1 MSVAR
6 GQGQERF
13 AWTSTPRPPQPPRP
27 SSGRGQLHPFR
38 DLTSRLDAPRG
49 RPPRPS
55 QGFSGLGRE
64 AARAGRA
71 WLGAGLRGRAQL
83 HPPHPAPR
91 PGSGGLLGA
100 QGWAVTPPSA
110 PPPSG
115 PFPWR
120 GTGRG
125 RRWGRCSPPRSWV
138 GRRHQ
143 QLTRAQR
150 PLARTERAPC
160 PSHPPPLKNNNK
172 ICSSRQFC
180 GPGCRV
186 GGRAGRDWAEGGEGG
201 RAKSQSARPPHPG
214 LHAHHPPPTPHLHVV
229 QTLEAPP
236 SPPAPPRKSF
246 QESGLSKKKKKKKN
260 ADTHL

>member
-1 MSVAR
+1 MAR
-6 GQGQERF
+6 GQGQDAVRGDIHN
-13 AWTSTPRPPQPPRP
+13 PLPQPPRP
-27 SSGRGQLHPFR
+27 SSGHGQLHPFR
-38 DLTSRLDAPRG
+38 DLTSRLDEPRD

-55 QGFSGLGRE
+55 QVSRVW
-64 AARAGRA
+64 AGRRPGRVGA

-100 QGWAVTPPSA
+100 RGWAVTPPGA

-120 GTGRG
+120 GAGRG
-125 RRWGRCSPPRSWV
+125 REGGRCSPPRSGV

-143 QLTRAQR
+143 QLTGAQR

-160 PSHPPPLKNNNK
+160 PSHPPLKNNNK

-180 GPGCRV
+180 GPGSRV
-186 GGRAGRDWAEGGEGG
+186 GGRAGRLGGGG
-201 RAKSQSARPPHPG
+201 
-214 LHAHHPPPTPHLHVV
+214 
-229 QTLEAPP
+229 
-236 SPPAPPRKSF
+236 
-246 QESGLSKKKKKKKN
+246 
-260 ADTHL
+260 

>member
-6 GQGQERF
+6 GQGQDAGRVDIHN
-13 AWTSTPRPPQPPRP
+13 PPLQPPRP
-27 SSGRGQLHPFR
+27 SSSRGQLHPFR
-38 DLTSRLDAPRG
+38 DLTSGLDAPRG

-64 AARAGRA
+64 AAGAGR
-71 WLGAGLRGRAQL
+71 GLARGWASREPSCT
-83 HPPHPAPR
+83 HPTPPPR

-100 QGWAVTPPSA
+100 QGWAVTPPGA

-125 RRWGRCSPPRSWV
+125 RRGGRCLPPTSWV
-138 GRRHQ
+138 GRRHR
-143 QLTRAQR
+143 QLTGAQR

-160 PSHPPPLKNNNK
+160 PSHPPLKNNNK

-180 GPGCRV
+180 GPGFRV
-186 GGRAGRDWAEGGEGG
+186 GGLAGRDWAEGVKGGER
-201 RAKSQSARPPHPG
+201 RASPHDLPTRDCMPTTHHRHPTSTWSKVWKHLPLLPSSPATKIFPG
-214 LHAHHPPPTPHLHVV
+214 KWP
-229 QTLEAPP
+229 
-236 SPPAPPRKSF
+236 K
-246 QESGLSKKKKKKKN
+246 
-260 ADTHL
+260 